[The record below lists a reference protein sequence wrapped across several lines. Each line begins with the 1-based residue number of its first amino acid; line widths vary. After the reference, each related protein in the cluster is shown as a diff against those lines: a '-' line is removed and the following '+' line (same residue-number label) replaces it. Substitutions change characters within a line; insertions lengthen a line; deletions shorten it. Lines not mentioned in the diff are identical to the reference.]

1 VGVAPPASE
10 AVLEQTLAAN
20 HRSLIRYRVMAYVTG
35 TLLVILVF
43 VGIPL
48 QVTGVTT
55 TVVKIVGTG
64 HGFLYLVY
72 LATAFDLSVRLR
84 VPIFRMI
91 LVLLAGTVPF
101 AAFYAERRLT
111 HFCEE
116 SELRAR
122 HGGGDADVGTA
133 SPTSPTRP

>member
-1 VGVAPPASE
+1 VAPPDSE
-10 AVLEQTLAAN
+10 ALTEATMAAN
-20 HRSLIRYRVMAYVTG
+20 HRALIRYRVMAYVTG
-35 TLLVILVF
+35 TLLIILVF
-43 VGIPL
+43 VGVPL
-48 QVTGVTT
+48 QVAGVTLA
-55 TVVKIVGTG
+55 VVKIVGTG

-72 LATAFDLSVRLR
+72 LGVAFDLTVRLR

-116 SELRAR
+116 TEHHAR
-122 HGGGDADVGTA
+122 EAAGAVVA
-133 SPTSPTRP
+133 PAPPVR